1 MNNDEEEDDS
11 SEAEVT
17 PKILINSNNSNS
29 QNNQFS
35 RMNSKQDSSKSYNEN
50 LKDYSWKPK
59 YPNPPE
65 NPFKNGKLQG
75 KEITGNFDLHHFHPR
90 EIIPLIDEY
99 LRECLN
105 H

>member
-1 MNNDEEEDDS
+1 MKILLILLPFIFLGISCEVPQYSIPSMNNDEVEEDDS

-17 PKILINSNNSNS
+17 PKTSPNSNNSNF

-50 LKDYSWKPK
+50 LKGIIHAKPK

-65 NPFKNGKLQG
+65 NPF
-75 KEITGNFDLHHFHPR
+75 
-90 EIIPLIDEY
+90 
-99 LRECLN
+99 
-105 H
+105 